1 MDDLYFNK
9 YNKYKTKYILLQEIV
24 KNNEKNGKNENKSK
38 KNNKNNKK
46 TKNNKKKYIQIEDF
60 EIINDK
66 TELTK
71 ITTDNTP
78 DWPTIGNSVRNSVV
92 QIITINY
99 RVDPSR
105 PYLQPKDRR
114 SRGSGFIIT
123 STPDK
128 VLIMTNAHV
137 VDDAENII
145 IRTEQTKNI
154 DLKGEVIGICLAKDL
169 ALITLDKSDIK
180 KLNPLP
186 KALYFKDDRNFMDT
200 IPVLVVGYPLGME
213 NIKFTTGVL
222 SGNQTEYNLTYD
234 RAVSYLQV
242 SAAINPGNS
251 GGPLFNSEGE
261 IIGVNSAGYTFSQN
275 IAYAIPTHTIITVL
289 NDLLTRDFN
298 DTKIVRTPNYGFRW
312 NSSSKQLIESLGG
325 SPTDEGIYISKISNS
340 GFLKLKKGDILCCL
354 EFSDICSIKKIWQ
367 IIIDKKINQDELI
380 ELYDSANKVRAEID
394 NFGIIKLYENN
405 KEHKWSTKRKLSI
418 DELLDS
424 ITNNSNV
431 KITVIRNNKKID
443 ISTNSKIIKSEG
455 IGPIAPIY
463 EKLDWEICLGCC
475 FTPLSAPL
483 IKRFDESD
491 NDLER
496 FLMDEYRYKNWIA
509 ITNIFPETEAY
520 ASHIID
526 EGDIDIIFKICDTE
540 VRTMNEVR
548 NVLEKNKGK
557 YISIDF
563 EDGKRMV
570 VSDIDGNARNTDKTI
585 YKEQNIKYTD
595 FAKNIWFN

>member
-1 MDDLYFNK
+1 MNNLYFNK
-9 YNKYKTKYILLQEIV
+9 YNKYKTKYILLQEKI
-24 KNNEKNGKNENKSK
+24 KSNENQEKQ
-38 KNNKNNKK
+38 KNNKK
-46 TKNNKKKYIQIEDF
+46 NKYIQIKDF
-60 EIINDK
+60 EIINK

-71 ITTDNTP
+71 TTQHNTP
-78 DWPTIGNSVRNSVV
+78 DWPTVGNSVRNSVV

-99 RVDPSR
+99 KVDPSR

-123 STPDK
+123 STPDR

-137 VDDAENII
+137 VDDAKNVI

-169 ALITLDKSDIK
+169 ALIDLHKNDIK

-186 KALYFKDDRNFMDT
+186 KALHFKDDRNFMDT

-222 SGNQTEYNLTYD
+222 SGNQTEYDLTYD
-234 RAVSYLQV
+234 REVSYLQV

-251 GGPLFNSEGE
+251 GGPLFNSEGK

-275 IAYAIPTHTIITVL
+275 IAYAIPSHTIITVL
-289 NDLLTRDFN
+289 YDLLQGQFN
-298 DTKIVRTPNYGFRW
+298 NTKLIRTPNYGFRW
-312 NSSSKQLIESLGG
+312 NPASKQLILSLGG
-325 SPTDEGIYISKISNS
+325 SENDNGIYISKVSNS
-340 GFLKLKKGDILCCL
+340 GFLKLKKEDILCCI

-367 IIIDKKINQDELI
+367 ILIDKKLNVEQLKD
-380 ELYDSANKVRAEID
+380 LYQSSNKVLAKID
-394 NFGIIKLYENN
+394 NFGIIKLYDTNN
-405 KEHKWSTKRKLSI
+405 KEHKWSSKRKLSI
-418 DELLDS
+418 NELLDS
-424 ITNNSNV
+424 ITNKSQV
-431 KITVIRNNKKID
+431 KVSIIRDKKKQDIITHAN
-443 ISTNSKIIKSEG
+443 IIKSEG
-455 IGPIAPIY
+455 VGPIAPIY
-463 EKLDWEICLGCC
+463 EELDWEICLGCC

-483 IKRFDESD
+483 IKYFDKSD

-496 FLMDEYRYKNWIA
+496 FLMDEYRYKNWIT

-526 EGDIDIIFKICDTE
+526 EGDIDVIEKICNTE
-540 VRTMNEVR
+540 VRTMDEVR
-548 NVLEKNKGK
+548 NVLQNNKNK

-570 VSDIDGNARNTDKTI
+570 VSDIEGKARNTDKNI
-585 YKEQNIKYTD
+585 YEEQNIKYTD
-595 FAKNIWFN
+595 FAKNTWLK